1 MVELLKS
8 KSMIAVAVLVLGVSF
23 ISVNN
28 QTTLDNNTDNQI
40 QVNA

>member
-8 KSMIAVAVLVLGVSF
+8 KSMIAVVILVLGVSF
-23 ISVNN
+23 VSTTNE
-28 QTTLDNNTDNQI
+28 TTLDESNTKI